1 MHLVSIVRRIPRH
14 SFREFGQF
22 AEAACALTVAW
33 LAIRILPF
41 RRLMQTTQI
50 GRAPV
55 ERSLAERNDVAVAV
69 RRAVKR
75 AARRLPWPIVCFP
88 EAMAAH
94 WMLRRRG
101 ADSRLHYGLRSSDE
115 KLSAHVWVTLGG
127 EIVIGEE
134 RDNAHRC
141 VAVFPPIPST

>member
-1 MHLVSIVRRIPRH
+1 MSDVPLYRWVPRY
-14 SFREFGQF
+14 SFRELAQF

-33 LAIRILPF
+33 LAIKVLPF
-41 RRLMQTTQI
+41 SRLMKTTHV
-50 GRAPV
+50 GRVQSKQSQAQQAALG
-55 ERSLAERNDVAVAV
+55 SDM
-69 RRAVKR
+69 RRAIKR
-75 AARRLPWPIVCFP
+75 AARRLPWSIVCFP

-127 EIVIGEE
+127 EIVVGEE
-134 RDNAHRC
+134 HDNPHRC
-141 VAVFPPIPST
+141 VATFPQMPSA

>member
-55 ERSLAERNDVAVAV
+55 ERSLAERSDVAVAV

-75 AARRLPWPIVCFP
+75 AARRLPWSIVCFP

-141 VAVFPPIPST
+141 VAVFPQIPPT